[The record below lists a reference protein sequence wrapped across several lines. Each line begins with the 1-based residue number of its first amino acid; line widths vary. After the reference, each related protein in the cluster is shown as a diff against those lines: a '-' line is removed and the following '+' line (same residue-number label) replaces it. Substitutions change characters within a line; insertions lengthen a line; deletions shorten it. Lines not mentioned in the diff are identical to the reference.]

1 MSERIYIA
9 GPFSTEQERESLKKM
24 ISLVRQNFPYAKL
37 YIPMEFKV
45 PGEFQKPDGS
55 WNLENYDWARQVYL
69 NDLKHIEEA
78 TKMFAMYTGRNAT
91 TGTAWEIG
99 YACAYGIDTYL
110 YIPEWAKE
118 KDMSLMI
125 INSALGWM
133 DEFGVIR
140 YVNEDFFK
148 MFKQK

>member
-1 MSERIYIA
+1 
-9 GPFSTEQERESLKKM
+9 
-24 ISLVRQNFPYAKL
+24 
-37 YIPMEFKV
+37 MEFKV
-45 PGEFQKPDGS
+45 PGESQKPDGS
-55 WNLENYDWARQVYL
+55 WNLENHDWARQVYL

-78 TKMFAMYTGRNAT
+78 TKVFAMYTGRNAT
-91 TGTAWEIG
+91 TGTAWEIQ
-99 YACAYGIDTYL
+99 YACACGIDTYL

-133 DEFGVIR
+133 DESGVIR

-148 MFKQK
+148 MFT